1 INLNDNKQDII
12 EFNWNVNLYEK
23 KDTYNDIELPFRKKS
38 IYQLKDNYKNK
49 INTMGLK
56 VSHPTKDNM
65 TLEDIFIYQD
75 VTAINT
81 NKKQISAS
89 LESSS
94 EQLKNIHMLGHTI
107 IYGAETSGKTSLIR
121 MLQLKYKRDGLVP
134 IVINGKDIKSN
145 DFHANKIKTF
155 ILKAFKTQYEHT
167 LQTISSFEQLDK
179 NQIILFVD
187 DFQDSSLNTEYKS
200 VLITNL
206 LKLNYDNLV
215 IFAHDSLLLEAT
227 TESLLAKSLV
237 DFNHYQLL
245 ELGHKLREKM
255 IRKWISLGKETE
267 IDHKDLIFIAR
278 EKSKSINTTIGY
290 NIVPAYPIYI
300 LTLLQ
305 ALEAN
310 DSHMLEKSS
319 YGHYYHFLIM
329 QYLNADKL
337 MKISDINTI
346 MKYTSTLAFECLKN
360 KKYTFTYQDLLA
372 FDKVY
377 CQEKL
382 FDPTFNI
389 IEKLLKSNILSEYEN
404 EYKFSHNYLYYYFV
418 AQYLSD
424 NVNSHDVKIIIEKMC
439 KRLYRTEFANIIIF
453 LMHHSS
459 QIFVLDLLIKETKEI
474 FHEIS
479 EFSFATEELYNINNS
494 IKTDRLKLKDRT
506 LEDSRKLELEREET
520 AHKINVQNHSNDRD
534 DADYNEEIQKL
545 NTFAKLNLAFKMI
558 EILGEIIKNYSGSLE
573 GYTKLTLIQEVY
585 SVGLRSQK
593 MLIEFIENNHELLL
607 EEIKEIIAKK
617 QYVTEDKK
625 NEAAAE
631 IVFGMVS
638 SITTNIVKKIA
649 KAVASQDLKKIYQM
663 ILQDDKDN
671 IAKQLITQA
680 IELDYRSGLN
690 SKEIEKIHKKL
701 IAENNRITDATLK
714 RLVLEHIYMYDI
726 EYSKKQSIC
735 EKLDIS
741 IDNSKKE
748 MVKQLKR

>member
-1 INLNDNKQDII
+1 
-12 EFNWNVNLYEK
+12 
-23 KDTYNDIELPFRKKS
+23 
-38 IYQLKDNYKNK
+38 
-49 INTMGLK
+49 
-56 VSHPTKDNM
+56 
-65 TLEDIFIYQD
+65 
-75 VTAINT
+75 
-81 NKKQISAS
+81 
-89 LESSS
+89 
-94 EQLKNIHMLGHTI
+94 
-107 IYGAETSGKTSLIR
+107 
-121 MLQLKYKRDGLVP
+121 
-134 IVINGKDIKSN
+134 
-145 DFHANKIKTF
+145 
-155 ILKAFKTQYEHT
+155 
-167 LQTISSFEQLDK
+167 
-179 NQIILFVD
+179 
-187 DFQDSSLNTEYKS
+187 
-200 VLITNL
+200 
-206 LKLNYDNLV
+206 
-215 IFAHDSLLLEAT
+215 
-227 TESLLAKSLV
+227 
-237 DFNHYQLL
+237 
-245 ELGHKLREKM
+245 
-255 IRKWISLGKETE
+255 
-267 IDHKDLIFIAR
+267 
-278 EKSKSINTTIGY
+278 
-290 NIVPAYPIYI
+290 
-300 LTLLQ
+300 
-305 ALEAN
+305 
-310 DSHMLEKSS
+310 
-319 YGHYYHFLIM
+319 
-329 QYLNADKL
+329 
-337 MKISDINTI
+337 
-346 MKYTSTLAFECLKN
+346 
-360 KKYTFTYQDLLA
+360 
-372 FDKVY
+372 
-377 CQEKL
+377 
-382 FDPTFNI
+382 
-389 IEKLLKSNILSEYEN
+389 
-404 EYKFSHNYLYYYFV
+404 
-418 AQYLSD
+418 
-424 NVNSHDVKIIIEKMC
+424 
-439 KRLYRTEFANIIIF
+439 
-453 LMHHSS
+453 MHHSS